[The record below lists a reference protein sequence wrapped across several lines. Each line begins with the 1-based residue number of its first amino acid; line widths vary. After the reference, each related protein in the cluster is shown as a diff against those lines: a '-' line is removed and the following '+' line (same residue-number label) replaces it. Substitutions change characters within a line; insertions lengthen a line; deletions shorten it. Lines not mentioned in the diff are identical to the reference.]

1 MKDYINRL
9 KEGCPTVIL
18 ALWWILRLFLAYAFC
33 MSIAKDGYGVEV
45 SVGTALSFLST
56 FLWEIMMASPKN
68 SFLRFMPSSIHTFI
82 NLGAFAYGFLGLFL
96 NFSYNTVWFDPL
108 LKCYYCA
115 FAVFFGYEIAWAII
129 KKQRSSAT
137 KAMMF
142 YVAFGIS
149 FIALNVLELYEFA
162 FDQIAGAVTGVP
174 TDLQHWSLA
183 LAQGTARER
192 NVFDAIDPS
201 RWPLMSTMADIVLG
215 TISAFVA
222 LFIIN
227 VYPYRNK
234 GKFRYVTDFEAIAV
248 AAPLEKD
255 GNNLKEWLQSYKK
268 RFKANTPKRT
278 YIIWWIIRGAMIALA
293 IYAFIVEPAGSIYP
307 LEILMNLAVMFIW
320 EVAMASPP
328 RNVFRHITPTLQTLI
343 ALGDFIAVCAGYLF
357 NFYYEVRLW
366 DSGMHFLCGI
376 LAVYFGYEIICA
388 LFKLEKR
395 TASLTLMILAST
407 GFCFMVTTFWE
418 IFEFSCDQIVG
429 MMSGVPNDV
438 QHWSYDLAYGTPKF
452 QTLFDYIDLGRWG
465 LMDTMGDI
473 VLNTAGAVLG
483 TIGLIIYPY
492 RNKGKFKFDFD
503 FEKTTETVK

>member
-1 MKDYINRL
+1 MKEYIHRL
-9 KEGCPTVIL
+9 KAGCSKGNFV
-18 ALWWILRLFLAYAFC
+18 LWWLMRLLLVYAFAV
-33 MSIAKDGYGVEV
+33 SVAKEGYDITVP
-45 SVGTALSFLST
+45 VGTALSFVST
-56 FLWEIMMASPKN
+56 FLWEMMMASPPK
-68 SFLRFMPSSIHTFI
+68 SFLRFMPSSMQTFI
-82 NLGAFAYGFLGLFL
+82 NLGLFAYGFLGLFL
-96 NFSYNTVWFDPL
+96 NFSYNTLWFDPL

-142 YVAFGIS
+142 YVAFGVS

-162 FDQIAGAVTGVP
+162 FDQIAGAVTGMP
-174 TDLQHWSLA
+174 TDLQHWSFVLA
-183 LAQGTARER
+183 EGTAREK
-192 NVFDAIDPS
+192 NVMDAIDMG

-234 GKFRYVTDFEAIAV
+234 GKFRYKTDFEAIAV

-255 GNNLKEWLQSYKK
+255 GNNFKEWLQSYKK
-268 RFKANTPKRT
+268 RFKESTPKRT
-278 YIIWWIIRGAMIALA
+278 YIFWWIIRGAMIALA
-293 IYAFIVEPAGSIYP
+293 IYSFIVEPAGSIYP

-328 RNVFRHITPTLQTLI
+328 RNVFRHIPPVLQTLI
-343 ALGDFIAVCAGYLF
+343 AVGDFVAVCAGYLF

-366 DSGMHFLCGI
+366 DSAMHFMCGI

-395 TASLTLMILAST
+395 TASLALMILAST

-429 MMSGVPNDV
+429 MASGTPNDV

-483 TIGLIIYPY
+483 TIGIIIYPY
-492 RNKGKFKFDFD
+492 RNKGRFKFDFN
-503 FEKTTETVK
+503 FEKSTQQIK